1 MNDRN
6 ASDKQ
11 IDEVAYLI
19 RSTPVPDYPSQ
30 ELLDSLVIA
39 LPEYEQQSL
48 VSRTSTGKKI
58 VAVSCS
64 VVAMLLL
71 AVSMVIR
78 SNLVGGSGSVNPI
91 TKDVEGNIPNGTA
104 ELVEPD
110 DLKFSPVQIVTIN
123 PTTEFKRMTDQLD
136 LLDARLQLLAT
147 QVAIQEVRSDAA
159 TLLAEYSLRES
170 SVQ

>member
-6 ASDKQ
+6 VSDKQ
-11 IDEVAYLI
+11 IDEVAYRI

-30 ELLDSLVIA
+30 GLLDSLVTA
-39 LPEYEQQSL
+39 LPEYEQQPM
-48 VSRTSTGKKI
+48 VSRTSAGKKI
-58 VAVSCS
+58 IAVSCS
-64 VVAMLLL
+64 VVALLLL

-78 SNLVGGSGSVNPI
+78 SNVVGGSGSVNPI
-91 TKDVEGNIPNGTA
+91 TTEVERDVPNGTA
-104 ELVEPD
+104 ELVEPNNV
-110 DLKFSPVQIVTIN
+110 KFGPVQIVTIN
-123 PTTEFKRMTDQLD
+123 PTPEFNRMTDQLD
-136 LLDARLQLLAT
+136 LLEARLQILAT